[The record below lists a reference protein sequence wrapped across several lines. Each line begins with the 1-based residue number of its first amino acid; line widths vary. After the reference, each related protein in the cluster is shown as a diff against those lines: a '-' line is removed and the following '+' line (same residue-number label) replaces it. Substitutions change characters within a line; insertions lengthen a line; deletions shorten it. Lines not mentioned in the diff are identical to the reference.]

1 MQYCEKRAWLCLFRQ
16 AMLFVAGFML
26 IFGAAQAEAASF
38 AERAGSM
45 SEITAVRV
53 SNSADKTR
61 IVLDGTRE
69 ASYKVSVLSNPQR
82 IVVDIQNAWISPSL
96 KKSTTIDS
104 RFAKSVRI
112 AQHDTSTVRVV
123 VESSMGKNNY
133 KVFPLKGGST
143 AYRIVMDF
151 GNLGGSSSGAAIDFN
166 PQPKPKDEDKGT
178 ASDSGSGT
186 AGSTGEGTA
195 IGGST
200 GSTGS
205 DTGSGKGTVTKGEP
219 VVTPGLKGKI
229 IALDAGHGGSD
240 VGAIGP
246 TGVTEKGVTLRV
258 ATELQKRLVKEG
270 ATVLMTRS
278 TDTEVSPKKA
288 KASDIEELQA
298 RCDVGNDQNADIF
311 ISLHMDSFTNSS
323 PSGTTGYYYV
333 NGSKA
338 GQRLARTLSEGIV
351 SALGTGNRG
360 TKSCNFYVVKHT
372 TMPAAL
378 IEMAF
383 ISNDKEER
391 LMNSDEGVK
400 KAADGLV
407 NGLISFFG

>member
-16 AMLFVAGFML
+16 AMLFIAGFML
-26 IFGAAQAEAASF
+26 IFGAAQAEAAGF

-45 SEITAVRV
+45 SEIKAVRV
-53 SNSADKTR
+53 SSSADKTR
-61 IVLDGTRE
+61 IVLDGTKE
-69 ASYKVSVLSNPQR
+69 TSYKVSILSNPQR
-82 IVVDIQNAWISPSL
+82 IVVDIQNAWISPDL

-178 ASDSGSGT
+178 ASDSGT

-219 VVTPGLKGKI
+219 VFTPGLKGKI

-333 NGSKA
+333 SGSKA
-338 GQRLARTLSEGIV
+338 GQRLAKELSEGIV

-360 TKSCNFYVVKHT
+360 IKSCNFYVVKHT

-400 KAADGLV
+400 KAAEGLV

>member
-1 MQYCEKRAWLCLFRQ
+1 MQYCEKRAWLGLLGR
-16 AMLFVAGFML
+16 AMLFIAGLVL
-26 IFGAAQAEAASF
+26 IFGAAHAEAAF

-45 SEITAVRV
+45 SEIKAVRV

-61 IVLDGTRE
+61 IVLDGTKE
-69 ASYKVSVLSNPQR
+69 TSYKVSVLSNPQR
-82 IVVDIQNAWISPSL
+82 IVVDIQNAWLAPDV

-104 RFAKSVRI
+104 RFAKAVRI
-112 AQHDTSTVRVV
+112 AQHDPSTVRVV
-123 VESSMGKNNY
+123 VESSVGKNNY

-143 AYRIVMDF
+143 AYRIVLDF
-151 GNLGGSSSGAAIDFN
+151 GNLGGSSSGSAIDFN
-166 PQPKPKDEDKGT
+166 PKPKPKEE
-178 ASDSGSGT
+178 AAGSGVGT
-186 AGSTGEGTA
+186 SGSTGTDTATDKDKGNAGGT
-195 IGGST
+195 
-200 GSTGS
+200 
-205 DTGSGKGTVTKGEP
+205 DVVVKGEP
-219 VVTPGLKGKI
+219 VFTPGIKGKV

-258 ATELQKRLVKEG
+258 ALELQKLLVKEG
-270 ATVLMTRS
+270 ATVIMTRS

-298 RCDVGNDQNADIF
+298 RCDAGNDKNADIF
-311 ISLHMDSFTNSS
+311 ISMHMDSFTNSS

-338 GQRLARTLSEGIV
+338 GQRLARELAEGLV
-351 SALGTGNRG
+351 TELGTGNRG
-360 TKSCNFYVVKHT
+360 TKSCNFYVVEHT

-391 LMNSDEGVK
+391 LMNSEAGIK
-400 KAADGLV
+400 KAAEGLLK
-407 NGLISFFG
+407 GIRSFFG

>member
-16 AMLFVAGFML
+16 AMLFIAGFML
-26 IFGAAQAEAASF
+26 VFGAVQAEAAGF
-38 AERAGSM
+38 AERADSM
-45 SEITAVRV
+45 SEIKAIRV
-53 SNSADKTR
+53 SSSADKTR
-61 IVLDGTRE
+61 IVLDGTKE
-69 ASYKVSVLSNPQR
+69 TSYKVSVLSNPQR
-82 IVVDIQNAWISPSL
+82 IVVDIQNAWIGKDL

-104 RFAKSVRI
+104 RFAKAVRI
-112 AQHDTSTVRVV
+112 AQHDPSTVRVV

-166 PQPKPKDEDKGT
+166 PQPKPKDEDKGA
-178 ASDSGSGT
+178 ASGSGSGT
-186 AGSTGEGTA
+186 AGGTGEGVA
-195 IGGST
+195 MGGST

-205 DTGSGKGTVTKGEP
+205 DTDSGKGTVTKGEP
-219 VVTPGLKGKI
+219 VFTPGLKGKI

-298 RCDVGNDQNADIF
+298 RCDVGNDKNADIF

-338 GQRLARTLSEGIV
+338 GQRLAKELSEGIV
-351 SALGTGNRG
+351 AALGTGNRG

-400 KAADGLV
+400 KAAEGLV